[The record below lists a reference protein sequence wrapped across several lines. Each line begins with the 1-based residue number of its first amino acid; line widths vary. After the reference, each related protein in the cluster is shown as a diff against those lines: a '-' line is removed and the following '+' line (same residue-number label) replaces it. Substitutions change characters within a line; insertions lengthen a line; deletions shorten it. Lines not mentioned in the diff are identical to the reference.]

1 VFALARVSS
10 GEGGNIVITTDQLS
24 LSEGATINASNF
36 SSTASGPPPGTGPA
50 GDIQIVAS
58 EITLKDDS
66 LITTNTVAG
75 DRANITLQSDSL
87 ILRRSSNITTN
98 AAGTA
103 TGGNITINTGSL
115 IALENSDITANA
127 TDNFGGRII
136 VTAETILGTAYRE
149 QLTPESDITASSAL
163 GPAFNGSVELNSPSV
178 EPTDGLT
185 KLPERLAAANQIV
198 AACEKLDSNTFVATG
213 RGGLPEDASQIM
225 TDQSIWNDFR
235 LIENADRLVEHK
247 SNIAKVDN
255 EVTDRANSRSN
266 SHSTEKTSA
275 VAEAQTWSI
284 NHEGEVVLG
293 VYTETSIAPQSIAS
307 CLSSSQSELG
317 RT

>member
-1 VFALARVSS
+1 MPSGSGNGGEINILTERLVVAEGGQVSVATNSPSKAGNINIQASESVELRGAVERGRSGVFALARVSS

-115 IALENSDITANA
+115 IALEK
-127 TDNFGGRII
+127 
-136 VTAETILGTAYRE
+136 
-149 QLTPESDITASSAL
+149 Q
-163 GPAFNGSVELNSPSV
+163 
-178 EPTDGLT
+178 
-185 KLPERLAAANQIV
+185 
-198 AACEKLDSNTFVATG
+198 
-213 RGGLPEDASQIM
+213 
-225 TDQSIWNDFR
+225 
-235 LIENADRLVEHK
+235 
-247 SNIAKVDN
+247 
-255 EVTDRANSRSN
+255 
-266 SHSTEKTSA
+266 
-275 VAEAQTWSI
+275 
-284 NHEGEVVLG
+284 
-293 VYTETSIAPQSIAS
+293 
-307 CLSSSQSELG
+307 
-317 RT
+317 

>member
-1 VFALARVSS
+1 M
-10 GEGGNIVITTDQLS
+10 I
-24 LSEGATINASNF
+24 
-36 SSTASGPPPGTGPA
+36 
-50 GDIQIVAS
+50 
-58 EITLKDDS
+58 
-66 LITTNTVAG
+66 
-75 DRANITLQSDSL
+75 
-87 ILRRSSNITTN
+87 
-98 AAGTA
+98 
-103 TGGNITINTGSL
+103 
-115 IALENSDITANA
+115 
-127 TDNFGGRII
+127 
-136 VTAETILGTAYRE
+136 
-149 QLTPESDITASSAL
+149 
-163 GPAFNGSVELNSPSV
+163 
-178 EPTDGLT
+178 
-185 KLPERLAAANQIV
+185 
-198 AACEKLDSNTFVATG
+198 
-213 RGGLPEDASQIM
+213 
-225 TDQSIWNDFR
+225 FR